1 MSADELKAELEQGK
15 KLSDI
20 AREKGMTME
29 QLKQKLIDAR
39 IEAIQQAVKEG
50 RISQQK
56 ADKIIQ
62 RLQEK
67 TIEQGL

>member
-1 MSADELKAELEQGK
+1 MSADELKAELRQGK

-20 AREKGMTME
+20 AREKGLTME
-29 QLKQKLIDAR
+29 QLRQKLIDAR
-39 IEAIQQAVKEG
+39 IQAIQQAVKDG

-62 RLQEK
+62 RLREK
-67 TIEQGL
+67 TTEQSQ